1 MNLRSNRMFQ
11 GCSLNPMQGGYVQEI
26 CATLGAGVSGF
37 ELKPKGE
44 LGKAPKLK
52 ASWQTTRNKLHAP
65 PDLGNEGP
73 RDA

>member
-1 MNLRSNRMFQ
+1 LALEKGMNLRSNRMF
-11 GCSLNPMQGGYVQEI
+11 QEI
-26 CATLGAGVSGF
+26 CATLGAGVSDF

-52 ASWQTTRNKLHAP
+52 ASWQITRNKLHAP
-65 PDLGNEGP
+65 PDLGNEEP